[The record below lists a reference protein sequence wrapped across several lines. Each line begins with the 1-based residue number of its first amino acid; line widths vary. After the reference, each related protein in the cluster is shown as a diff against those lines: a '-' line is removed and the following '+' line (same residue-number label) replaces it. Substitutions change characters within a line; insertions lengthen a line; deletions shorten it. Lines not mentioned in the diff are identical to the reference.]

1 MNSPFRYLKTNLITE
16 SNTSKNDDFLEM
28 KNQILSLEQ
37 NNKIL
42 QTENERL
49 LNLNHTLQKEK
60 IELNTLNDTKENTIR
75 EQKIILDNLKLK
87 NEKYENRIIDLETK
101 NSDLNYEIIELNQKN
116 KTLIENQTIL
126 LESVN
131 QKELTEKLINLSQQL
146 DNLAII
152 KSRLEHDNK
161 ILINKINSLQ
171 SQHENDINLIKT
183 IHNSEIT
190 KQNKV
195 ITNLQNGLSQ
205 LKLNSNDII
214 NNNILNTSSI
224 IHPQSL
230 MEEFSIFERKTR
242 IIKDDNIK
250 LYSINN
256 ELQKKI
262 KIYEN
267 DKEKDETLIKNLQN
281 QLKNIEEELK
291 IKKEESEFRNK
302 ENQYNFEKFTQ
313 EREELIKQN
322 TNYKKAY
329 NNINNNIK
337 DTNELFNQKIK
348 SFKNLISNY
357 NLKLSELQMKSDEL
371 NQQNEL
377 LTLEN
382 EKLKRANQRYEKRD
396 INLTKQIPFMKRRN
410 LSVNGS
416 GKNVLNNSFNNSN
429 RKNNNTE
436 NMNNTFN
443 INEYNN
449 NSYNISSVKGINE
462 GNLLTYNNLEDPFV
476 LSQQKSLEDF
486 KNVLQRVDENLSEN
500 NLLLNN
506 VKDTI

>member
-1 MNSPFRYLKTNLITE
+1 MNSPFHYLKTNLITE
-16 SNTSKNDDFLEM
+16 SNSSKNDDFLEM

-49 LNLNHTLQKEK
+49 LNSNHILQKER
-60 IELNTLNDTKENTIR
+60 IELNSLNDTKENTIR
-75 EQKIILDNLKLK
+75 EQIIILDNLKLK
-87 NEKYENRIIDLETK
+87 NEKYENRIIDLEK
-101 NSDLNYEIIELNQKN
+101 INSDLNYQIIELNQKN
-116 KTLIENQTIL
+116 KTLIENQNIL

-131 QKELTEKLINLSQQL
+131 QKDLAEKLINLSQQL
-146 DNLAII
+146 ENIAII

-171 SQHENDINLIKT
+171 LEHENEINMIKT
-183 IHNSEIT
+183 IHNSDIT
-190 KQNKV
+190 KKNKV

-205 LKLNSNDII
+205 LKLNTNDI

-230 MEEFSIFERKTR
+230 MEEFSIFERKTK

-256 ELQKKI
+256 ELQNKI

-267 DKEKDETLIKNLQN
+267 NKEKDEYLIKNLQN
-281 QLKNIEEELK
+281 KLKNVEEELK
-291 IKKEESEFRNK
+291 IKKEESEIRNK
-302 ENQYNFEKFTQ
+302 EIQYNFEKFNQ

-322 TNYKKAY
+322 NNFKNAY
-329 NNINNNIK
+329 NNLNNNIK
-337 DTNELFNQKIK
+337 DTNELFNQKVK
-348 SFKNLISNY
+348 SFKDLISNY
-357 NLKLSELQMKSDEL
+357 NLKIRELQMKSDEL

-377 LTLEN
+377 LNLEN
-382 EKLKRANQRYEKRD
+382 EKLKRANQRYEKRE
-396 INLTKQIPFMKRRN
+396 INLTKKIPVIKKRN

-416 GKNVLNNSFNNSN
+416 GKNLLNNSFNNSN
-429 RKNNNTE
+429 KKNNNND

-449 NSYNISSVKGINE
+449 NSYNISNVKGINE

>member
-1 MNSPFRYLKTNLITE
+1 MNSPFHYLKTNLITE
-16 SNTSKNDDFLEM
+16 SNSSKNDDFLEM

-49 LNLNHTLQKEK
+49 LNSNHILQKER
-60 IELNTLNDTKENTIR
+60 IELNSLNDTKENTIR
-75 EQKIILDNLKLK
+75 EQIIILDNLKLK
-87 NEKYENRIIDLETK
+87 NEKYENRIIDLEK
-101 NSDLNYEIIELNQKN
+101 INSDLNYQIIELNQKN
-116 KTLIENQTIL
+116 KTLIENQNIL

-131 QKELTEKLINLSQQL
+131 QKDLAEKLINLSQQL
-146 DNLAII
+146 ENIAII

-171 SQHENDINLIKT
+171 LEHENEINMIKT
-183 IHNSEIT
+183 IHNSDIT
-190 KQNKV
+190 KKNKV

-205 LKLNSNDII
+205 LKLNTNDI

-230 MEEFSIFERKTR
+230 MEEFSIFERKTK

-256 ELQKKI
+256 DLQNKI

-267 DKEKDETLIKNLQN
+267 NKEKDEYLIKNLQN
-281 QLKNIEEELK
+281 KLKNVEEELK
-291 IKKEESEFRNK
+291 IKKEESEIRNK
-302 ENQYNFEKFTQ
+302 EIQYNFEKCNQ

-322 TNYKKAY
+322 NNFKNAY
-329 NNINNNIK
+329 NNLNNNIK
-337 DTNELFNQKIK
+337 DTNELFNQKVK
-348 SFKNLISNY
+348 SFKDLISNY
-357 NLKLSELQMKSDEL
+357 NLKIRELQMKSDEL

-377 LTLEN
+377 LNLEN
-382 EKLKRANQRYEKRD
+382 EKLKRANQRYEKRE
-396 INLTKQIPFMKRRN
+396 INLTKKIPVIKKRN

-416 GKNVLNNSFNNSN
+416 GKNLLNNSFNNSN
-429 RKNNNTE
+429 KKNNNND

-449 NSYNISSVKGINE
+449 NSYNISNVKGINE

>member
-1 MNSPFRYLKTNLITE
+1 MNSPFHYLKTNLITE
-16 SNTSKNDDFLEM
+16 SNSSKNDDFLEM

-49 LNLNHTLQKEK
+49 LNSNHILQKER
-60 IELNTLNDTKENTIR
+60 IELNSLNDTKENTIR
-75 EQKIILDNLKLK
+75 EQIIILDNLKLK
-87 NEKYENRIIDLETK
+87 NEKYENRIIDLEK
-101 NSDLNYEIIELNQKN
+101 INSDLNYQIIELNQKN
-116 KTLIENQTIL
+116 KTLIENQNIL

-131 QKELTEKLINLSQQL
+131 QKDLAEKLINLSQQL
-146 DNLAII
+146 ENIAII

-171 SQHENDINLIKT
+171 LEHENEINMIKT
-183 IHNSEIT
+183 IHNSDIT
-190 KQNKV
+190 KKNKV

-205 LKLNSNDII
+205 LKLNTNDI

-230 MEEFSIFERKTR
+230 MEEFSIFERKTK

-256 ELQKKI
+256 DLQNKI

-267 DKEKDETLIKNLQN
+267 NKEKDEYLIKNLQN
-281 QLKNIEEELK
+281 KLKNVEEELK
-291 IKKEESEFRNK
+291 IKKEESEIRNK
-302 ENQYNFEKFTQ
+302 EIQYNFEKCNQ

-322 TNYKKAY
+322 NNFKNAY
-329 NNINNNIK
+329 NNLNNNIK
-337 DTNELFNQKIK
+337 DTNELFNQKVK
-348 SFKNLISNY
+348 SFKDLISNY
-357 NLKLSELQMKSDEL
+357 NLKIRELQMKSDEL

-377 LTLEN
+377 LNLEN
-382 EKLKRANQRYEKRD
+382 EKLKRANQRYEKKE
-396 INLTKQIPFMKRRN
+396 INLTKKIPVIKKRN

-416 GKNVLNNSFNNSN
+416 GKNLLNNSFNNSN
-429 RKNNNTE
+429 KKNNNND

-449 NSYNISSVKGINE
+449 NSYNISNVKGINE

>member
-1 MNSPFRYLKTNLITE
+1 MNSPFHYLKTNLITE
-16 SNTSKNDDFLEM
+16 SNSSKNDDFLEM

-49 LNLNHTLQKEK
+49 LNSNHILQKER
-60 IELNTLNDTKENTIR
+60 IELNSLNDTKENTIR
-75 EQKIILDNLKLK
+75 EQIIILDNLKLK
-87 NEKYENRIIDLETK
+87 NEKYENRIIDLEK
-101 NSDLNYEIIELNQKN
+101 INSDLNYQIIELNQKN
-116 KTLIENQTIL
+116 KTLIENQNIL

-131 QKELTEKLINLSQQL
+131 QKDLAEKLINLSQQL
-146 DNLAII
+146 ENIAII

-171 SQHENDINLIKT
+171 LEHENEINMIKT
-183 IHNSEIT
+183 IHNSDIT
-190 KQNKV
+190 KKNKV

-205 LKLNSNDII
+205 LKLNTNDI

-230 MEEFSIFERKTR
+230 MEEFSIFERKTK

-256 ELQKKI
+256 DLQNKI

-267 DKEKDETLIKNLQN
+267 NKEKDEYLIKNLQN
-281 QLKNIEEELK
+281 KLKNVEEELK
-291 IKKEESEFRNK
+291 IKKEESEIRNK
-302 ENQYNFEKFTQ
+302 EIQYNFEKFNQ

-322 TNYKKAY
+322 NNFKNAY
-329 NNINNNIK
+329 NNLNNNIK
-337 DTNELFNQKIK
+337 DTNELFNQKVK
-348 SFKNLISNY
+348 SFKDLISNY
-357 NLKLSELQMKSDEL
+357 NLKIRELQMKSDEL

-377 LTLEN
+377 LNLEN
-382 EKLKRANQRYEKRD
+382 EKLKRANQRYEKRE
-396 INLTKQIPFMKRRN
+396 INLTKKIPVIKKRN

-416 GKNVLNNSFNNSN
+416 GKNLLNNSFNNSN
-429 RKNNNTE
+429 KKNNNND

-449 NSYNISSVKGINE
+449 NSYNISNVKGINE

>member
-1 MNSPFRYLKTNLITE
+1 MNSPYSIEKLNTISESNFSRNDNLIE
-16 SNTSKNDDFLEM
+16 IRNQVINLE
-28 KNQILSLEQ
+28 E

-42 QTENERL
+42 QGENERL
-49 LNLNHTLQKEK
+49 INLNHILQKER
-60 IELNTLNDTKENTIR
+60 IELNSLNDTKENTIR
-75 EQKIILDNLKLK
+75 EQIIILDNLKLK
-87 NEKYENRIIDLETK
+87 NEKYENRIIDLEK
-101 NSDLNYEIIELNQKN
+101 INSDLNYQIIELNQKN
-116 KTLIENQTIL
+116 KTLIENQNIL

-131 QKELTEKLINLSQQL
+131 QKDLAEKLINLSQQL
-146 DNLAII
+146 ENIAII

-171 SQHENDINLIKT
+171 LEHENEINMIKT
-183 IHNSEIT
+183 IHNSDIT
-190 KQNKV
+190 KKNKV

-205 LKLNSNDII
+205 LKLNTNDI

-230 MEEFSIFERKTR
+230 MEEFSIFERKTK

-256 ELQKKI
+256 DLQNKI

-267 DKEKDETLIKNLQN
+267 NKEKDEYLIKNLQN
-281 QLKNIEEELK
+281 KLKNVEEELK
-291 IKKEESEFRNK
+291 IKKEESEIRNK
-302 ENQYNFEKFTQ
+302 EIQYNFEKFNQ

-322 TNYKKAY
+322 NNFKNAY
-329 NNINNNIK
+329 NNLNNNIK
-337 DTNELFNQKIK
+337 DTNELFNQKVK
-348 SFKNLISNY
+348 SFKDLISNY
-357 NLKLSELQMKSDEL
+357 NLKIRELQMKSDEL

-377 LTLEN
+377 LNLEN
-382 EKLKRANQRYEKRD
+382 EKLKRANQRYEKRE
-396 INLTKQIPFMKRRN
+396 INLTKKIPVIKKRN

-416 GKNVLNNSFNNSN
+416 GKNLLNNSFNNSN
-429 RKNNNTE
+429 KKNNNND

-449 NSYNISSVKGINE
+449 NSYNISNVKGINE

>member
-1 MNSPFRYLKTNLITE
+1 MNSPFHYLKTNLITE
-16 SNTSKNDDFLEM
+16 SNSSKNDDFLEM

-87 NEKYENRIIDLETK
+87 NEKYENRIIDLEK
-101 NSDLNYEIIELNQKN
+101 INSDLNYQIIELNQKN
-116 KTLIENQTIL
+116 KTLIENQNIL

-131 QKELTEKLINLSQQL
+131 QKDLAEKLINLSQQL
-146 DNLAII
+146 ENIAII

-171 SQHENDINLIKT
+171 LEHENEINMIKT
-183 IHNSEIT
+183 IHNSDIT
-190 KQNKV
+190 KKNKV

-205 LKLNSNDII
+205 LKLNTNDI

-230 MEEFSIFERKTR
+230 MEEFSIFERKTK

-256 ELQKKI
+256 ELQNKI

-267 DKEKDETLIKNLQN
+267 NKEKDEYLIKNLQN
-281 QLKNIEEELK
+281 KLKNVEEELK
-291 IKKEESEFRNK
+291 IKKEESEIRNK
-302 ENQYNFEKFTQ
+302 EIQYNFEKFNQ

-322 TNYKKAY
+322 NNFKNAY
-329 NNINNNIK
+329 NNLNNNIK
-337 DTNELFNQKIK
+337 DTNELFNQKVK
-348 SFKNLISNY
+348 SFKDLISNY
-357 NLKLSELQMKSDEL
+357 NLKIRELQMKSDEL

-377 LTLEN
+377 LNLEN
-382 EKLKRANQRYEKRD
+382 EKLKRANQRYEKRE
-396 INLTKQIPFMKRRN
+396 INLTKKIPVIKKRN

-416 GKNVLNNSFNNSN
+416 GKNLLNNSFNNSN
-429 RKNNNTE
+429 KKNNNND

-462 GNLLTYNNLEDPFV
+462 GNLLTFNNLDDPFV
-476 LSQQKSLEDF
+476 LSQQQSLEDF

>member
-1 MNSPFRYLKTNLITE
+1 MNSPFHYLKTNLITE
-16 SNTSKNDDFLEM
+16 SNSSKNDDFLEM

-49 LNLNHTLQKEK
+49 LNSNHILQKER
-60 IELNTLNDTKENTIR
+60 IELNSLNDTKENTIR
-75 EQKIILDNLKLK
+75 EQIIILDNLKLK
-87 NEKYENRIIDLETK
+87 NEKYENRIIDLEK
-101 NSDLNYEIIELNQKN
+101 INSDLNYQIIELNQKN
-116 KTLIENQTIL
+116 KTLIENQNIL

-131 QKELTEKLINLSQQL
+131 QKDLAEKLINFSQQL
-146 DNLAII
+146 ENIAII

-171 SQHENDINLIKT
+171 LEHENEINMIKT
-183 IHNSEIT
+183 IHNSDIT
-190 KQNKV
+190 KKNKV

-205 LKLNSNDII
+205 LKLNTNDI

-230 MEEFSIFERKTR
+230 MEEFSIFERKTK

-256 ELQKKI
+256 ELQNKI

-267 DKEKDETLIKNLQN
+267 NKEKDEYLIKNLQN
-281 QLKNIEEELK
+281 KLKNIEEELK
-291 IKKEESEFRNK
+291 IKKEESEIRNK
-302 ENQYNFEKFTQ
+302 EIQYNFEKFNQ
-313 EREELIKQN
+313 AREELIKQN
-322 TNYKKAY
+322 NNFKNAY
-329 NNINNNIK
+329 NNLNNNIK
-337 DTNELFNQKIK
+337 DTNELFNQKVK
-348 SFKNLISNY
+348 SFKDLISNY
-357 NLKLSELQMKSDEL
+357 NLKIRELQMKSDEL

-377 LTLEN
+377 LNLEN
-382 EKLKRANQRYEKRD
+382 EKLKRANQRYEKRE
-396 INLTKQIPFMKRRN
+396 INLTKKIPVIKKRN

-416 GKNVLNNSFNNSN
+416 GKNLLNNSFNNSN
-429 RKNNNTE
+429 KKNNNND

-449 NSYNISSVKGINE
+449 NSYNISNVKGINE